1 MGIILTYLKSEKI
14 KIKAIGST
22 INLLA
27 LFMAVGKH
35 LAERISVENGIS
47 LEAAESI
54 VIDCVKDGM
63 KTIN

>member
-1 MGIILTYLKSEKI
+1 MGIILTYLKNEKI
-14 KIKAIGST
+14 KIKTIGST
-22 INLLA
+22 LDLLA
-27 LFMAVGKH
+27 LFMSVGKY

>member
-1 MGIILTYLKSEKI
+1 MKKI

-27 LFMAVGKH
+27 LFMAVGKY